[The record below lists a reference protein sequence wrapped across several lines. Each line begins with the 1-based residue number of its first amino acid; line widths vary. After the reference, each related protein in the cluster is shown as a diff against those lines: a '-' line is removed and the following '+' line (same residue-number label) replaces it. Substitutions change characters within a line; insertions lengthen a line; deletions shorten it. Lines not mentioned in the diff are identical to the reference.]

1 MNIFDIIVV
10 IILAYCVIR
19 GIFRGLLKELS
30 SIIGVF
36 GGFYAAYTYYMMV
49 ARPLSRWISHTGYL
63 NLVSFLIIFCIVFL
77 VISMVGVIINYL
89 LKLAFLGWFDRLAGA
104 LFGAVK
110 AILIVSVLLIALT
123 TFLPKGSP
131 IIKDSLLSPPHRFYF
146 RENGQSG
153 LRRNKAC
160 FYGQNRST
168 KKDLEKT
175 LIIQRTGNSATQ

>member
-1 MNIFDIIVV
+1 MLRGSLMNIFDIIVV
-10 IILAYCVIR
+10 VILAYCVIR

-36 GGFYAAYTYYMMV
+36 AGFYAAYTYYTVV

-63 NLVSFLIIFCIVFL
+63 NLASFLIIFCIVFL

-110 AILIVSVLLIALT
+110 AVLIVSVLLIALT
-123 TFLPKGSP
+123 TFLPKDSP
-131 IIKDSLLSPPHRFYF
+131 ILKNSLLSPHIALVSEKMVRVDSIDLKHAFMAKI
-146 RENGQSG
+146 EA
-153 LRRNKAC
+153 L
-160 FYGQNRST
+160 
-168 KKDLEKT
+168 KKTWKKH
-175 LIIQRTGNSATQ
+175 

>member
-1 MNIFDIIVV
+1 MPRRSIMNIFDIIVLV
-10 IILAYCVIR
+10 ILAYCIIR

-36 GGFYAAYTYYMMV
+36 GGFYAAYTYYTV
-49 ARPLSRWISHTGYL
+49 AAKPLSRWISHTGYL

-77 VISMVGVIINYL
+77 VISIVGVIINYL

-131 IIKDSLLSPPHRFYF
+131 IIKDSLLSPHIAFISEKMVRVDSKEIKHAFMAKI
-146 RENGQSG
+146 EE
-153 LRRNKAC
+153 L
-160 FYGQNRST
+160 
-168 KKDLEKT
+168 KKTWKKH
-175 LIIQRTGNSATQ
+175 